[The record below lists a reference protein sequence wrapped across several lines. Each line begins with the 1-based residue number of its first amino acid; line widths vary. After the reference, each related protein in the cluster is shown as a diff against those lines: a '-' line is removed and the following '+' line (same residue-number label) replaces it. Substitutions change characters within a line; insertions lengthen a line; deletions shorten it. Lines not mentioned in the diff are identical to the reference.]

1 MDNKERLKNA
11 EKQTETILTDA
22 QKESG
27 NYNKGRL
34 EINGFNIVIEN
45 PKGSTRSGV
54 DSNGKTWSNEMKFTY
69 GFLEG
74 TIGSDGDEIDVFIG
88 PLLDDFSN
96 VFIVNQ
102 INPSNGLFDEN
113 KVLLGFGNIEEAK
126 QAYLSCYSIGWK
138 GLKNIKGLS
147 LSEFKKW
154 LVNKTINKNFMEVK
168 VPRLKNIK
176 LEGEVLA
183 DVTLPDLIKQ
193 AGSLDSFDSL
203 EIEIASPGGDVA
215 EGIYIMMWLDALSES
230 GKTVTSIVTANA
242 YSIASLIMLAAN
254 KRKISRTA
262 KVMVHNPM
270 KPELTLVNANDLEV
284 FVKELRD
291 LEKTMYTL
299 YKLFTGIEEEKIKSL
314 MDNETYLSAEEA
326 IQFGFADE
334 IVDMKQR
341 PDSVAIN
348 KPSKINMKSTLN
360 ILNSVIAMVR
370 GSEFVNQLYY
380 DNAGGEL
387 EIYQNDPASYNV
399 GDKTNVL
406 EGERILSDGAK
417 ITIVDSTITEISRE
431 AVAAPIDA
439 VIDPAAPVA
448 PAMIDEPVLD
458 PIAYK
463 PVMADVPV
471 EAPKMTYHEAP
482 KMVEHEAPKMV
493 EHDKPMMFNE
503 GPAPIDPVAMDGD
516 LPKVVSLEHDKPIMA
531 DEHMMPDGTMMPNS
545 EMISMIKA
553 FEEAVTALKSR
564 VKALEDGGTKV
575 DEMIQAQ
582 SKFEALATEAID
594 TIAKNTVSNF
604 APTPRTAVKVVS
616 GGSIFS
622 QMKARA
628 QASK

>member
-1 MDNKERLKNA
+1 MNNNERLKKA
-11 EKQTETILTDA
+11 ENQTDTILTDA

-27 NYNKGRL
+27 NYNKGIVEL
-34 EINGFNIVIEN
+34 NGFSIVIEN
-45 PKGSTRSGV
+45 PKGSIRSGV
-54 DSNGKTWSNEMKFTY
+54 DSNGNPWSNEMKFTY
-69 GFLEG
+69 GFIEG
-74 TIGSDGDEIDVFIG
+74 TIGSDGDEIDVFVG

-96 VFIVNQ
+96 VFIVTQ
-102 INPSNGLFDEN
+102 IDPSSGLFDEH
-113 KVLLGFGNIEEAK
+113 KVLLGFVNMEEAK
-126 QAYLSCYSIGWK
+126 EAYLSCYSKNWQ

-147 LSEFKKW
+147 LSEFREW

-168 VPRLKNIK
+168 VPRIKNIK

-193 AGSLDSFDSL
+193 AGNLDGFDSL
-203 EIEIASPGGDVA
+203 EVEIASPGGDVA

-230 GKTVTSIVTANA
+230 GKEVTTIVTANA

-270 KPELTLVNANDLEV
+270 KPELIAVNANDLEV
-284 FVKELRD
+284 FIKELRD
-291 LEKTMYTL
+291 LEKTMYIL

-314 MDNETYLSAEEA
+314 MDNETYLSADEA

-387 EIYQNDPASYNV
+387 EIFQNDPASYSV
-399 GDKTNVL
+399 GDKTSIQ

-417 ITIVDSTITEISRE
+417 ITIVDSTITDISRE
-431 AVAAPIDA
+431 ASQAPVDA
-439 VIDPAAPVA
+439 VIDPVAPVA
-448 PAMIDEPVLD
+448 PAMVDEPVVD

-463 PVMADVPV
+463 PAMAEVPL
-471 EAPKMTYHEAP
+471 EAPKMMEDE
-482 KMVEHEAPKMV
+482 KMMEHEKV
-493 EHDKPMMFNE
+493 EMFNE
-503 GPAPIDPVAMDGD
+503 GPAPIDPVAKSMD
-516 LPKVVSLEHDKPIMA
+516 PMKVVSAVVAALEPEDKPMVA
-531 DEHMMPDGTMMPNS
+531 VEHTMPDGEVMAMM
-545 EMISMIKA
+545 KA
-553 FEEAVTALKSR
+553 FEETVMALKGR
-564 VKALEDGGTKV
+564 IQALEDGGV
-575 DEMIQAQ
+575 VVGERLEAQ
-582 SKFEALATEAID
+582 SQFEALATEAID

-604 APTPRTAVKVVS
+604 APIKRTGVKVAAPQ
-616 GGSIFS
+616 GSIFE
-622 QMKARA
+622 QMKARTLA
-628 QASK
+628 AK

>member
-1 MDNKERLKNA
+1 MNNKEKLEIA

-27 NYNKGRL
+27 NYKKGKVEL
-34 EINGFNIVIEN
+34 NGFSIVIEN
-45 PKGSTRSGV
+45 PRGSIRSGI
-54 DSNGKTWSNEMKFTY
+54 DSDGKPWKNEMFYTY

-74 TIGSDGDEIDVFIG
+74 TVGSDGDEIDVFIG

-96 VFIVNQ
+96 VFLVTQ
-102 INPSNGLFDEN
+102 IDPSSGLFDEH
-113 KVLLGFGNIEEAK
+113 KVLLGFESIEEAK
-126 QAYLSCYSIGWK
+126 QAYLRCYSMNWK
-138 GLKNIKGLS
+138 GLQNIKGLS

-168 VPRLKNIK
+168 VPRLKTIK

-193 AGSLDSFDSL
+193 AGNLDSFDSL
-203 EIEIASPGGDVA
+203 DIEIASPGGDVS

-230 GKTVTSIVTANA
+230 GKNVTSIVTANA

-284 FVKELRD
+284 FIKELRD

-314 MDNETYLSAEEA
+314 MDNETYLSADEA

-387 EIYQNDPASYNV
+387 EIYQNDPASYSV
-399 GDKTNVL
+399 GDKTNVA
-406 EGERILSDGAK
+406 EGERVLSDGAK

-431 AVAAPIDA
+431 AVAAPVDA
-439 VIDPAAPVA
+439 VIDPVAPVA
-448 PAMIDEPVLD
+448 PAMIDEPVVD

-463 PVMADVPV
+463 PAMVDVPV
-471 EAPKMTYHEAP
+471 EAPAMI
-482 KMVEHEAPKMV
+482 VEE
-493 EHDKPMMFNE
+493 DKPVMFNE
-503 GPAPIDPVAMDGD
+503 GPAPIDPVAVAMEGD
-516 LPKVVSLEHDKPIMA
+516 LPVVVSLEHTEEPIVA
-531 DEHMMPDGTMMPNS
+531 AEHTMPDGEIMA
-545 EMISMIKA
+545 MIKA
-553 FEEAVTALKSR
+553 FEETVAALKGR
-564 VKALEDGGTKV
+564 VQALEDGGAEVVEKL
-575 DEMIQAQ
+575 EAQ

-604 APTPRTAVKVVS
+604 APTPRTAVNVVPS
-616 GGSIFS
+616 GGSIFA
-622 QMKARA
+622 QMKARTEA
-628 QASK
+628 AK